1 MIMYY
6 IPKGKGR
13 KEEEISPAFLQMH
26 TIEVIEKP
34 LRILQ
39 YWTVNQCNLHF
50 CSSRK
55 LSK

>member
-1 MIMYY
+1 MYY

-13 KEEEISPAFLQMH
+13 KEGRRNLPSLLQMY

-34 LRILQ
+34 LSILQ